1 MVSAALPVLVS
12 VTDCD
17 PLVVFS
23 VWLANVR
30 LELERLTAGAGDPPL
45 PPVPVNGTTCGLSG
59 ALVVKVSEP
68 VRSPEALG
76 VNVTQT
82 SQPYPGDKD
91 GFPQKSFSVKSPVTA
106 TLEILREAVPA
117 LVIFTSTVE
126 PVAPTAAEAKLTLV
140 GVRTTVEG
148 PEEPEPV
155 PLRLN
160 ECGLPAALSV
170 IVTDAVR
177 VPVAVGLKVT
187 LIVQVPLFAATELPH
202 VLVCA

>member
-1 MVSAALPVLVS
+1 M
-12 VTDCD
+12 
-17 PLVVFS
+17 
-23 VWLANVR
+23 
-30 LELERLTAGAGDPPL
+30 
-45 PPVPVNGTTCGLSG
+45 
-59 ALVVKVSEP
+59 VVKVSDP

-76 VNVTQT
+76 ANVTQT

-117 LVIFTSTVE
+117 LVIFTSTVV
-126 PVAPTAAEAKLTLV
+126 PVAPTAAEGKLTLV

-187 LIVQVPLFAATELPH
+187 LIVQLPLFPATELPQLLLCTKSPLFAP
-202 VLVCA
+202 VTPRLVIVKAPLPILVSVTDCAALVVFIV